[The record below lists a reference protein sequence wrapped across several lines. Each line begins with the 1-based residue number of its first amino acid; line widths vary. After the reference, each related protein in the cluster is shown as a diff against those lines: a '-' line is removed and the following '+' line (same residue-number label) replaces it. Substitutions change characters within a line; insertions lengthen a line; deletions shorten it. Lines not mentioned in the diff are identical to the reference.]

1 MRLGGLLFDGLE
13 AGIVGRSKQ
22 DIES

>member
-13 AGIVGRSKQ
+13 ARRVERKKQ
-22 DIES
+22 HIES